1 MMITGTL
8 LLAGLLLQAC
18 NSADSGAPP
27 ADLENNWTEYIE
39 AGVDNLDSYASES
52 LLNVQIT
59 DGAEIVADYDEE
71 VIQMQV
77 VGDLE
82 QVYSMTERDEVI
94 TQELFFEDN
103 HFYLNETNGWVKYE
117 DAGPIEYDSWY
128 PHVVEAL
135 VSIAH
140 LIEANHTDTQLELTY
155 EGYDYDVWE
164 AFEGVFSLTMS
175 GINEDNIHMTLTTYM
190 DESTYYLERLT
201 LDIRGEQVQDQTV
214 LGSVSIHVDVNY
226 FDHDQVDLSEV
237 KAKIT
242 EDVE

>member
-1 MMITGTL
+1 M
-8 LLAGLLLQAC
+8 
-18 NSADSGAPP
+18 
-27 ADLENNWTEYIE
+27 
-39 AGVDNLDSYASES
+39 
-52 LLNVQIT
+52 
-59 DGAEIVADYDEE
+59 
-71 VIQMQV
+71 
-77 VGDLE
+77 
-82 QVYSMTERDEVI
+82 
-94 TQELFFEDN
+94 
-103 HFYLNETNGWVKYE
+103 
-117 DAGPIEYDSWY
+117 
-128 PHVVEAL
+128 
-135 VSIAH
+135 
-140 LIEANHTDTQLELTY
+140 
-155 EGYDYDVWE
+155 WE